1 MTEIIAKNVNK
12 KLCFLLQFHEIFS
25 WNVTMANIMWSLSS
39 LCKMLR
45 YLLWNCVKSI
55 WHITTSVFNLSV
67 RMWKINLSKIV
78 LIDSICVWFSGS
90 TMFHFGWLK
99 RFSNHRWA
107 VTVRKSWIILSMWPK
122 NVTIWTIYIQ
132 NMPSFQ
138 PYKAPQFFDSRKL
151 GIYWVNGTKM
161 YLTNCMNYSVKN
173 PISRNYGSI

>member
-1 MTEIIAKNVNK
+1 MLPSSISRDFFVKCHNGQYHVIFIIFMQNA
-12 KLCFLLQFHEIFS
+12 
-25 WNVTMANIMWSLSS
+25 SLSFG
-39 LCKMLR
+39 
-45 YLLWNCVKSI
+45 NCVKSI

-67 RMWKINLSKIV
+67 RMWKINLSKI

-138 PYKAPQFFDSRKL
+138 PYKAPQFFASRKL